1 MSWIQHPETIISK
14 EALEHIRAGALAT
27 EVLQRLP
34 QDTLDLLYRNR
45 WFHVLVPEVLGG
57 REMPLP
63 EVVRLFEALAWA
75 DANVGWCV
83 NLGAGAN
90 IFAGYFTEQV
100 GREIF
105 TSAQTCCAGSGA
117 VTGTALRVPG
127 GYKVNGQWKYAS
139 GSTHATHFTANCYL
153 LDENGQQLQSNG
165 EAIFRSFIFPA
176 EQVTVLDTWHVIG
189 LNATSSN
196 HFKVEDIFV
205 PEAHTF
211 SLLQASAFAQGPLY
225 HFPFEQ
231 MAIVNMACMLTGIT
245 LHFIDLYRE
254 LAAHKKPMHSNNLL
268 SENEQAKEIES
279 KATTAFYTARE
290 HMYHTLQL
298 TWKEYAA
305 GKTAGTALLQ
315 ALSRDARKAAQEARQ
330 VIFQLYPLCGM
341 SILNP
346 ATELNKVWRDAATA
360 GQHYLLSPLYP

>member
-1 MSWIQHPETIISK
+1 MSLILHPETVIDK
-14 EALEHIRAGALAT
+14 DALQHIRANALAT
-27 EVLQRLP
+27 EILQRLP
-34 QDTLDLLYRNR
+34 QDTLELLYKNR

-57 REMPLP
+57 QEMSLP

-90 IFAGYFTEQV
+90 IFAGYFDAET
-100 GREIF
+100 GKEIF
-105 TSAQTCCAGSGA
+105 LPAQTCCAGSGA
-117 VTGTALRVPG
+117 VTGTARQVSG
-127 GYKVNGQWKYAS
+127 GYQVSGQWKYAS
-139 GSTHATHFTANCYL
+139 GATHATHFTANCYL
-153 LDENGQQLQSNG
+153 LDKKG
-165 EAIFRSFIFPA
+165 EQIKSDGEPVFRSFIFPA
-176 EQVTVLDTWHVIG
+176 EQVTILDTWHVIG
-189 LNATSSN
+189 LKATSSN
-196 HFKVEDIFV
+196 DFKVEDIFV

-231 MAIVNMACMLTGIT
+231 MAVVNMACMLSGIA

-254 LAAHKKPMHSNNLL
+254 LAAHKKPLHGNGLL
-268 SENEQAKEIES
+268 AENETAKELER
-279 KATTAFYTARE
+279 KATTAFYTVRA

-305 GKTAGTALLQ
+305 GQTAGEALLQ
-315 ALSRDARKAAQEARQ
+315 ALSRDARKAAEEARQ
-330 VIFQLYPLCGM
+330 VMYDLYPLCGM

-346 ATELNKVWRDAATA
+346 GSELNKVWRDAATA